1 MIIRSIILMLVMISF
16 NVPLFAQYKTT
27 AHRQL
32 LQGEIPV
39 TGAGSFDKEGATYV
53 LTKDMESLSSAVF
66 LGKNITLDLNG
77 YSIKFGSGNYSHIPN
92 QGFEDGLEHWDI
104 SKAPGAQL
112 MNTADVHVFLGNKLL
127 SLQKGD
133 IITSGY
139 VYLPIANRSYFAMCG
154 VTGRHYS
161 SMYKYPD
168 DEMRLSIYVED
179 EKGNDIRCM
188 TQYGD
193 TIMLSCPVENRS
205 PRLGGGFVY
214 AHLKNLPAGKYR
226 VRVKADTDCLVD
238 EIDIRPAMD
247 VGVSIIEK
255 TNPFAHYDHIF
266 KDARPPVMPAFYD
279 YTANTKTGEPFAGLP
294 RIKGKGTITIK
305 NGIIE
310 SETDG
315 ILSWGIL
322 STAKDVKVT
331 LENLLV
337 KNSGISSG
345 GAHMPWGDI
354 ISSSFEMDIPFL
366 IQRHSNLCAATLTAT
381 KPSEIK
387 YTLFNG
393 GQGNLSVAGKNSLVH
408 DNVFI
413 NHQTVTNHYSIMG
426 TGDSSKIYSNYFVPK
441 QGSGIY
447 VTKYTE
453 VFNNYFRIE
462 TSPPTCEYGREEYST
477 AAIRLGDYGAA
488 PGSPGASV
496 GNRIYHNKIDII
508 AKTYPAPKE
517 YLPMAW
523 GIFYSASGGEN
534 YVYDNEFTVDK
545 QDTSSCLKTAAL
557 YICGG
562 PKYFGGSFHN
572 NKIVTNVPAAWIAT
586 MYGGASNS
594 DLCDNII
601 IPLKGAK
608 FKTFTVGYAG
618 REDCVAKNVK
628 FRSNIVLGNPF
639 ELDVTAQD
647 HSYSVSWTVSI
658 KVLNKRL
665 EPLPDYNVVISDV
678 NKKVVYTGKTD
689 HSGIVNAS
697 LLEYKINGAQKSTA
711 SPYIIMAGK
720 YKRLINIDSNKEVT
734 CIINEG

>member
-1 MIIRSIILMLVMISF
+1 M
-16 NVPLFAQYKTT
+16 
-27 AHRQL
+27 
-32 LQGEIPV
+32 
-39 TGAGSFDKEGATYV
+39 
-53 LTKDMESLSSAVF
+53 
-66 LGKNITLDLNG
+66 
-77 YSIKFGSGNYSHIPN
+77 
-92 QGFEDGLEHWDI
+92 
-104 SKAPGAQL
+104 
-112 MNTADVHVFLGNKLL
+112 
-127 SLQKGD
+127 
-133 IITSGY
+133 
-139 VYLPIANRSYFAMCG
+139 
-154 VTGRHYS
+154 
-161 SMYKYPD
+161 
-168 DEMRLSIYVED
+168 
-179 EKGNDIRCM
+179 
-188 TQYGD
+188 
-193 TIMLSCPVENRS
+193 
-205 PRLGGGFVY
+205 Y

-226 VRVKADTDCLVD
+226 VRVKADTDCLMD